1 MNPQKYPAGVLR
13 GKESKRPSS
22 SLSFANKFT
31 RSSGPHGKNKAQ
43 TERLHFSRLL
53 PAGTLCRSKMNARSA
68 WPAQD
73 GSVMYYSSGAV

>member
-31 RSSGPHGKNKAQ
+31 RSSRPHGKDKAQ
-43 TERLHFSRLL
+43 TERLHVSRLL
-53 PAGTLCRSKMNARSA
+53 LRGRFAVQNGCQQRLVGAGQTKK
-68 WPAQD
+68 
-73 GSVMYYSSGAV
+73 